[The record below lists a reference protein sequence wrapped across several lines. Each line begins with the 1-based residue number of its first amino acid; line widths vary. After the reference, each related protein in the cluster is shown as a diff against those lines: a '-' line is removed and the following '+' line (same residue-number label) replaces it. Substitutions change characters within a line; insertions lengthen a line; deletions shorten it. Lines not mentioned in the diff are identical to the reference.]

1 MNLHALSS
9 CEFWNFSLWWV
20 KKMLEFYHVL
30 TVCIPHARKCLKQ
43 VWIMQINDNYPRLV
57 YKVMCLSSSRTDSIN
72 FHGRTRTMN
81 LMSPH
86 PYENLVRRFNLPV
99 NYAGQIYF
107 GDFRYW
113 AFAVCLN
120 FLYKSSDMISLYNC
134 MNQGSCQLKN
144 ALCHHHH

>member
-1 MNLHALSS
+1 MNFCVSVVFFLWRNFPKGDEHEKVYVKFYMR
-9 CEFWNFSLWWV
+9 CHNPNFENFSLGEE
-20 KKMLEFYHVL
+20 KRMLEFYHVL

-72 FHGRTRTMN
+72 FHERTRTMN
-81 LMSPH
+81 LMSPL
-86 PYENLVRRFNLPV
+86 PYKNLVRRVNLPV

-120 FLYKSSDMISLYNC
+120 F
-134 MNQGSCQLKN
+134 
-144 ALCHHHH
+144 